1 MRIESKN
8 EFSNHIFYPKIKN
21 FSWDEIGR
29 FNFYV
34 ISNRSKIEGRAI
46 YHESNHSIFEDL

>member
-21 FSWDEIGR
+21 FSRDEIGR

-34 ISNRSKIEGRAI
+34 VSNRSKIEGRAI